1 MDMRIWLS
9 TPVRTLVV
17 VPAAPAGGRW
27 NLANGATPDHG
38 EHGRPADTRVIFGR
52 EFNAQASATRTGRR
66 HLAVVD
72 EACRRQ
78 AACWRSAAARSAG
91 SSRRYEPRGTTPKAS
106 TPRQPAAAIVASTS
120 LHHVSDLDTVF
131 DRITGRLEPG
141 GVLVVIEWARERFD
155 EATARCASTGSPTA
169 NPAGCTATATTGSP
183 PAKPGTPT
191 SAAGPPARA
200 CTPVRT
206 SCARWPP
213 DS

>member
-1 MDMRIWLS
+1 VLEIGCGPLGGF
-9 TPVRTLVV
+9 
-17 VPAAPAGGRW
+17 VPALRTEGYDAEGIDPEAPDG
-27 NLANGATPDHG
+27 PHY
-38 EHGRPADTRVIFGR
+38 HRV
-52 EFNAQASATRTGRR
+52 EF
-66 HLAVVD
+66 
-72 EACRRQ
+72 
-78 AACWRSAAARSAG
+78 
-91 SSRRYEPRGTTPKAS
+91 KAYA
-106 TPRQPAAAIVASTS
+106 PRQPAAAMVASTS